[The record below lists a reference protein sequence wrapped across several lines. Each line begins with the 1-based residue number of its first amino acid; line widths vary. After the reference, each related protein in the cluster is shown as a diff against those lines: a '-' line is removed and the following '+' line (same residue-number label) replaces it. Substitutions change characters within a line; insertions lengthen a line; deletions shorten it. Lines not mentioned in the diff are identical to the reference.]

1 MSAVRRICLVV
12 LGWFIILC
20 SAAALPSVQAADSVR
35 AIVISGEI
43 DGSQAALVRRG
54 LELAEESGD
63 TAVVVSIDTMGGRAD
78 SALKIRDM
86 LRSTSL
92 PTIAFVKSRAWS
104 AGALIALSCRHIVMA
119 PGSSIGAAEPIP
131 NTEKNIAAMKSE
143 FSATASHMG
152 HNPRVAE
159 AMVDKTHGYPDYA
172 EPGEILSLSDMQA
185 KELGISEGTANS
197 PEEALKLFSLGDA
210 SVQYEEKSW
219 KDSIIG
225 ILQNEYVR
233 MVVIAL
239 ILMAIFVEI
248 KTAGIGVGIIT
259 AIVLGGLL
267 FLSGED
273 SLGDSLIVLGA
284 FIGSLFFVGM
294 EILSPGM
301 GIFGVLGVLLLFG
314 SLFYTLGATIDSVYI
329 LAGGTVLSLVLFY
342 FVGKRLPKSRLAA
355 KFMLTTQSTKE
366 KGYSS
371 QSDKS
376 KYLYQRGKTITILR
390 PAGTIRIGKERVDA
404 VSAGS
409 FIERDVEVRVVEVEG
424 TRVVVEPVPKRSE

>member
-1 MSAVRRICLVV
+1 MRAVRRICSFVFGL
-12 LGWFIILC
+12 FIIF
-20 SAAALPSVQAADSVR
+20 SFFAGPAVQAADSVR

-43 DGSQAALVRRG
+43 DGSQAALVQRG
-54 LELAEESGD
+54 LELAEENGD
-63 TAVVVSIDTMGGRAD
+63 RAVVISIDTMGGRVD

-86 LRSTSL
+86 LRNTSI
-92 PTIAFVKSRAWS
+92 PTIAFIQSRAWS

-131 NTEKNIAAMKSE
+131 NTEKNIAAVKSE

-152 HNPRVAE
+152 HNPHVAE
-159 AMVDKTHGYPDYA
+159 AMVDKTDGYPGYA
-172 EPGEILSLSDMQA
+172 EPGKILSLSDVQA
-185 KELGISEGTANS
+185 RELDVAEGTANS

-210 SVQYEEKSW
+210 AVLYEEKSW

-225 ILQNEYVR
+225 MLQNEYVR
-233 MVVIAL
+233 MVIIAC
-239 ILMAIFVEI
+239 ILVAIFVEI

-259 AIVLGGLL
+259 AVILGSLL

-273 SLGDSLIVLGA
+273 SLGDSLVVLGM
-284 FIGSLFFVGM
+284 FIGSLFFVAL

-301 GIFGVLGVLLLFG
+301 GVFGVLGVLLLFG
-314 SLFYTLGATIDSVYI
+314 SLFYTLGATVEAVYI
-329 LAGGTVLSLVLFY
+329 LAGGTVLAVVVFY
-342 FVGKRLPKSRLAA
+342 IIGKRLPASKLAA
-355 KFMLTTQSTKE
+355 KFTLTTQSTKE

-371 QSDKS
+371 QADKS
-376 KYLYQRGKTITILR
+376 KYLHQRGKTITILR
-390 PAGTIRIGKERVDA
+390 PAGTIRIGKDRVDA

-424 TRVVVEPVPKRSE
+424 TRVVVEPIPKYRE

>member
-1 MSAVRRICLVV
+1 MSIKVQIQRKLDSFLLDISFQSECRRIGI
-12 LGWFIILC
+12 LG
-20 SAAALPSVQAADSVR
+20 A
-35 AIVISGEI
+35 SGCGKSMTLKSIAGIETPDQGHI
-43 DGSQAALVRRG
+43 
-54 LELAEESGD
+54 EAEGRTLFD
-63 TAVVVSIDTMGGRAD
+63 RAD
-78 SALKIRDM
+78 RINLKPQKRNVGYLFQNYALF
-86 LRSTSL
+86 
-92 PTIAFVKSRAWS
+92 PTMTV
-104 AGALIALSCRHIVMA
+104 
-119 PGSSIGAAEPIP
+119 
-131 NTEKNIAAMKSE
+131 EKNIAAMKSE

-172 EPGEILSLSDMQA
+172 EPGEILSLSDGQA

-294 EILSPGM
+294 EILSPGV

>member
-1 MSAVRRICLVV
+1 MSAVRRIWLVV

-54 LELAEESGD
+54 LELAEETGD

-172 EPGEILSLSDMQA
+172 EPGEILSLSDGQA

-225 ILQNEYVR
+225 MHHRHPAERVR
-233 MVVIAL
+233 PH
-239 ILMAIFVEI
+239 
-248 KTAGIGVGIIT
+248 GRHRPYP
-259 AIVLGGLL
+259 
-267 FLSGED
+267 D
-273 SLGDSLIVLGA
+273 GDLCRNQDGRHRRRHHY
-284 FIGSLFFVGM
+284 G
-294 EILSPGM
+294 
-301 GIFGVLGVLLLFG
+301 
-314 SLFYTLGATIDSVYI
+314 Y
-329 LAGGTVLSLVLFY
+329 
-342 FVGKRLPKSRLAA
+342 RLR
-355 KFMLTTQSTKE
+355 
-366 KGYSS
+366 
-371 QSDKS
+371 
-376 KYLYQRGKTITILR
+376 R
-390 PAGTIRIGKERVDA
+390 PAVLIRRGFTGRQPDRLRRVYRQSVLRRDGNP
-404 VSAGS
+404 VSRHGAC
-409 FIERDVEVRVVEVEG
+409 
-424 TRVVVEPVPKRSE
+424 

>member
-1 MSAVRRICLVV
+1 MSAVRRIWLVV
-12 LGWFIILC
+12 LGWFIILY

-301 GIFGVLGVLLLFG
+301 GF
-314 SLFYTLGATIDSVYI
+314 SASW
-329 LAGGTVLSLVLFY
+329 ACCCSSAAY
-342 FVGKRLPKSRLAA
+342 FIRWGRL
-355 KFMLTTQSTKE
+355 
-366 KGYSS
+366 
-371 QSDKS
+371 
-376 KYLYQRGKTITILR
+376 
-390 PAGTIRIGKERVDA
+390 
-404 VSAGS
+404 
-409 FIERDVEVRVVEVEG
+409 
-424 TRVVVEPVPKRSE
+424 

>member
-1 MSAVRRICLVV
+1 MSAVRRIFLFV
-12 LGWFIILC
+12 LGFFIII
-20 SAAALPSVQAADSVR
+20 SAAALTSVQAADSVR

-43 DGSQAALVRRG
+43 DGSQAALVQRG
-54 LELAEESGD
+54 LELAEENGD
-63 TAVVVSIDTMGGRAD
+63 KAVIVSIDTMGGRVD

-86 LRSTSL
+86 LRSTSV

-131 NTEKNIAAMKSE
+131 NTEKNIAAVKSE

-159 AMVDKTHGYPDYA
+159 AMVDKTDGYPGYA
-172 EPGEILSLSDMQA
+172 EPGKILSLSDVQA
-185 KELGISEGTANS
+185 RELDIAEGTANS
-197 PEEALKLFSLGDA
+197 LEDALKLFSLGDA
-210 SVQYEEKSW
+210 AVLYEEKSW

-225 ILQNEYVR
+225 MLQNEYVR
-233 MVVIAL
+233 MLVIAC
-239 ILMAIFVEI
+239 ILVAIFVEI
-248 KTAGIGVGIIT
+248 KTAGIGIGIIT
-259 AIVLGGLL
+259 AIVLGSLL

-273 SLGDSLIVLGA
+273 SLGDSLIVLGT
-284 FIGSLFFVGM
+284 FIGSLFFVGL

-301 GIFGVLGVLLLFG
+301 GIFGVLGVILLFG
-314 SLFYTLGATIDSVYI
+314 SLFYTLGATVDAVYI
-329 LAGGTVLSLVLFY
+329 LAGGTVLALVLFY
-342 FVGKRLPKSRLAA
+342 FIGKRLPKSRLAA

-371 QSDKS
+371 QADKS
-376 KYLYQRGKTITILR
+376 KYLHQRGRTITILR
-390 PAGTIRIGKERVDA
+390 PAGTVRIGKDRVDA

-409 FIERDVEVRVVEVEG
+409 FIERDVEVRVIEVEG
-424 TRVVVEPVPKRSE
+424 TRVVVEPIPKHSE